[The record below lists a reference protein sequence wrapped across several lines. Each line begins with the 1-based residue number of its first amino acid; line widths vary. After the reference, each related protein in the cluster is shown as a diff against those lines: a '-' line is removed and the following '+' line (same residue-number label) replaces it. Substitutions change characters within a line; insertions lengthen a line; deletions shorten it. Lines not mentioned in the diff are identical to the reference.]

1 MFDTGANQ
9 KLSQID
15 VKRGQN
21 MSPLEKLFGK
31 TAQLTVL
38 EYLMRNKGEIN
49 YLSGIAQGTG
59 LYHSS
64 VARVLEPLLENK
76 IVIEK
81 KIGKQIRS
89 FYLNEEL
96 EATKLLMKFYEELRL
111 LLDEQLPSNDLEIPV
126 VNHE

>member
-1 MFDTGANQ
+1 MKAD
-9 KLSQID
+9 
-15 VKRGQN
+15 

-38 EYLMRNKGEIN
+38 EYLIKNKGEIN
-49 YLSGIAQGTG
+49 YLSGIAEGTG

-81 KIGKQIRS
+81 RIGKQIRS
-89 FYLNEEL
+89 FALNEEHK
-96 EATKLLMKFYEELRL
+96 ATQLVLKFYEELKKEL
-111 LLDEQLPSNDLEIPV
+111 GD
-126 VNHE
+126 

>member
-1 MFDTGANQ
+1 
-9 KLSQID
+9 
-15 VKRGQN
+15 

-38 EYLMRNKGEIN
+38 EYLMKNKGEIN

-64 VARVLEPLLENK
+64 VARVIEPLLQNN
-76 IVIEK
+76 IIIEK

-89 FYLNEEL
+89 FILNEDH
-96 EATKLLMKFYEELRL
+96 EATKLLIKFYDELRL
-111 LLDEQLPSNDLEIPV
+111 VLDEKLPSPDLETPV
-126 VNHE
+126 VDHD